1 MHDTGHGHDAGARG
15 SQRLMPTG
23 PDGYGD
29 ASQLDSHMHGHEDA
43 KPAAPPLAGVGL
55 SRGAASSGRGGG
67 SAVLAGRGGVASA
80 PSGGVAYTPP
90 SAAGADDGDLGGGRV
105 FFSDARA

>member
-1 MHDTGHGHDAGARG
+1 MHDVDHGHTGGSRA

-29 ASQLDSHMHGHEDA
+29 ASQLDNGHEDA
-43 KPAAPPLAGVGL
+43 KPAAPMSRVGL
-55 SRGAASSGRGGG
+55 ARGASG
-67 SAVLAGRGGVASA
+67 SAVLAARGGVTSTGSSPAA
-80 PSGGVAYTPP
+80 VAYTPP